1 MTFSRH
7 LIILSIVVAV
17 VDVTLNNGR
26 LVDALWDQTRQFGYS
41 LNNQFSNLTDKISP
55 VR

>member
-17 VDVTLNNGR
+17 VDLKFNNGR